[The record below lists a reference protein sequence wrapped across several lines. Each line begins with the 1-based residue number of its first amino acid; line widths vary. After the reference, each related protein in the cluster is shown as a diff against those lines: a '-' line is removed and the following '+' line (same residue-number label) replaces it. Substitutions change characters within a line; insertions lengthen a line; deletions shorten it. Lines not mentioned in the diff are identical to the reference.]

1 MYVCESESER
11 GRKREIVGGREIQSE
26 RKIERDGAEVE
37 WKHCTKIMNVKKCG
51 IWNDKSW
58 RLCDIVLSIP
68 QGSWRT
74 ESVKELR
81 EVWRI
86 KTLRQRQQKIEREG
100 TSEKIWKMFTVEFVF
115 FSLLPRKLAV
125 TRAFPQHHWV
135 YILCILC
142 YMIFFFKE
150 KKFEVFSS
158 NSLQY
163 FYMAVVHLSRLSKRS
178 AKILSHCILISF
190 FAHPLQKK
198 KKLFSS

>member
-1 MYVCESESER
+1 
-11 GRKREIVGGREIQSE
+11 
-26 RKIERDGAEVE
+26 
-37 WKHCTKIMNVKKCG
+37 
-51 IWNDKSW
+51 
-58 RLCDIVLSIP
+58 
-68 QGSWRT
+68 
-74 ESVKELR
+74 
-81 EVWRI
+81 
-86 KTLRQRQQKIEREG
+86 
-100 TSEKIWKMFTVEFVF
+100 MFTVEFVF

-150 KKFEVFSS
+150 KKIEVFSS

-198 KKLFSS
+198 KKFKLIQIYKQQISYLIFIYLPNISFFELIYMHRQLIQRNSNGLMNQLRSGL